1 MNNKEVIKYFYEV
14 VVSENLLDELPQ
26 YISEDCVQKVD
37 KNEIFI
43 GINGMRKHL
52 EAVKKT
58 YPDYTM
64 EIGRAHV

>member
-14 VVSENLLDELPQ
+14 VVSKNLLDELPQ

-52 EAVKKT
+52 EVVKKNISGLHNGN
-58 YPDYTM
+58 YPS
-64 EIGRAHV
+64 I